1 MSNTGPTKKPGV
13 NRRAHKGEVVP
24 ASYKTTAVCGN
35 INSMK
40 VSQVNHK
47 IKSIYQTT
55 ERPTNILFLSCNPS

>member
-24 ASYKTTAVCGN
+24 ASYKTIAVCGN